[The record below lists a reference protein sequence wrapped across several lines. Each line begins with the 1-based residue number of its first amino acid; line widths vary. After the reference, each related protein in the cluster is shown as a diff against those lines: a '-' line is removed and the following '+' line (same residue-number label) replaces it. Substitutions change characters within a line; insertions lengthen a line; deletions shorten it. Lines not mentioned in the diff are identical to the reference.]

1 MPEQQFIVLSNCT
14 GFSAYLTTPLDVIKT
29 RLQVQGSTTRY
40 QSFKIIVL
48 FIFFMRYSC
57 LFGANSWHKYQTI
70 TILSCLVTPL
80 YTYVTKVYYF
90 LKLIVVHA
98 HSHPC
103 KCTYSPLYKEYPF
116 SAAAV
121 CTLSYLFHKVE
132 LALAQREGKCLLPK
146 AIDRGF
152 QSRNQ
157 SLGEKIKREGW
168 GGRLMLPTTHL
179 FQTLQ
184 KREGLC
190 APDTTFRISIGLYDS
205 TSTDFNCALD
215 YRSSTSTCLI
225 GRGRG
230 SLYIINCHVLQ
241 TKHTCTQR
249 GELPPFSL
257 FWKDIHIGFILFYLG
272 SYVRA

>member
-103 KCTYSPLYKEYPF
+103 KRTYSPLYKEYPF

-121 CTLSYLFHKVE
+121 
-132 LALAQREGKCLLPK
+132 LP
-146 AIDRGF
+146 F
-152 QSRNQ
+152 LTFSQS
-157 SLGEKIKREGW
+157 
-168 GGRLMLPTTHL
+168 
-179 FQTLQ
+179 
-184 KREGLC
+184 
-190 APDTTFRISIGLYDS
+190 RISIGLERGQVPS
-205 TSTDFNCALD
+205 AKSN
-215 YRSSTSTCLI
+215 RSW
-225 GRGRG
+225 
-230 SLYIINCHVLQ
+230 VL
-241 TKHTCTQR
+241 
-249 GELPPFSL
+249 
-257 FWKDIHIGFILFYLG
+257 
-272 SYVRA
+272 V